1 MNTVDYYQF
10 LDSIFSALLSLSSK
24 TFHIPRTVV
33 MENKN
38 IYIVLTT
45 VFGNKIINTHI
56 NLFPRY

>member
-1 MNTVDYYQF
+1 
-10 LDSIFSALLSLSSK
+10 
-24 TFHIPRTVV
+24 